1 MAVINRNR
9 VVTDGLLLNIDTF
22 NPKSFSIPIRNIS
35 PVLTSW
41 GVIRSTMTLVTGG
54 TITPPIA
61 GAPVYRLV
69 CGTGFVN
76 SLHRLTSSE
85 AIGTLGNG
93 FYRYS
98 MYVRGETTNNPT
110 ANIQIDISDN
120 GSPPG
125 SAFAIIGT
133 ATTWTQLLTW
143 DSSGNYNLGNW
154 FDFSFAYGSSGSANN
169 TGDTYYISGLVIARS
184 IPTSGGTVNN
194 DLAVLT
200 TDPGYIPFSTTINT
214 TMNDLSGNN
223 STMSLNNG
231 IGYSRGNYGSLSFDG
246 LDDTISATQ
255 ISASTWTANYWYKWN
270 ITSAITTQSLN
281 LTRGNTTAYVNRIDL
296 FLFYTISRV
305 KVDNSNNIYI
315 MGEYRGYQGLERAFI
330 TKILSGGTIDTT
342 FNANYALGNVTRIFD
357 IIFDNQNN
365 AYIVGTN
372 IGNYGLKKIDLSG
385 NTVSTFPGTSGGGGP
400 QINSDGTLVLDL
412 VNQKMVVVGGWATEY
427 SGVTVNKIA
436 KINLSNLTPDTS
448 FNTLTGFNSTT
459 VTSIV
464 ADSNNDYYVGG
475 DFTTFNNS
483 SYPRIVKINGTTGL
497 ADTSFVVGAG
507 FANAGSTSNQYPCGN
522 GIKVTA
528 DGKILAAGRF
538 VTYSGITV
546 NRIVKLNTNGTIDN
560 TFTTGTGFNN
570 HVNCVRIQP
579 DNKILLGGL
588 FTSYSGVTANR
599 IIRLNSGGTIDNT
612 FITGSGFNAYINS
625 IDLQSDG
632 KIIVLTDANANTNV
646 QTTYSG
652 VSYNNLIRLNTDG
665 SIDNTFTSGVG
676 ANLGIYR
683 TDLIVST
690 SSGNGLYG
698 SPPFGVQGGVNLG
711 ARISFESQNSFHSKW
726 HNICITV
733 DSSRVLRFYTDGV
746 LTLTNDQSAATN
758 FNLLFNSMNISANI
772 PGACTA
778 NLSNFSL
785 YNRVLNQAEVTQNYN
800 ALRTRYNL

>member
-1 MAVINRNR
+1 
-9 VVTDGLLLNIDTF
+9 
-22 NPKSFSIPIRNIS
+22 
-35 PVLTSW
+35 
-41 GVIRSTMTLVTGG
+41 
-54 TITPPIA
+54 
-61 GAPVYRLV
+61 
-69 CGTGFVN
+69 
-76 SLHRLTSSE
+76 
-85 AIGTLGNG
+85 
-93 FYRYS
+93 
-98 MYVRGETTNNPT
+98 
-110 ANIQIDISDN
+110 
-120 GSPPG
+120 
-125 SAFAIIGT
+125 
-133 ATTWTQLLTW
+133 
-143 DSSGNYNLGNW
+143 
-154 FDFSFAYGSSGSANN
+154 
-169 TGDTYYISGLVIARS
+169 
-184 IPTSGGTVNN
+184 
-194 DLAVLT
+194 
-200 TDPGYIPFSTTINT
+200 
-214 TMNDLSGNN
+214 
-223 STMSLNNG
+223 
-231 IGYSRGNYGSLSFDG
+231 
-246 LDDTISATQ
+246 
-255 ISASTWTANYWYKWN
+255 
-270 ITSAITTQSLN
+270 
-281 LTRGNTTAYVNRIDL
+281 
-296 FLFYTISRV
+296 
-305 KVDNSNNIYI
+305 
-315 MGEYRGYQGLERAFI
+315 
-330 TKILSGGTIDTT
+330 
-342 FNANYALGNVTRIFD
+342 
-357 IIFDNQNN
+357 
-365 AYIVGTN
+365 
-372 IGNYGLKKIDLSG
+372 
-385 NTVSTFPGTSGGGGP
+385 
-400 QINSDGTLVLDL
+400 
-412 VNQKMVVVGGWATEY
+412 
-427 SGVTVNKIA
+427 
-436 KINLSNLTPDTS
+436 
-448 FNTLTGFNSTT
+448 
-459 VTSIV
+459 
-464 ADSNNDYYVGG
+464 
-475 DFTTFNNS
+475 
-483 SYPRIVKINGTTGL
+483 
-497 ADTSFVVGAG
+497 
-507 FANAGSTSNQYPCGN
+507 
-522 GIKVTA
+522 
-528 DGKILAAGRF
+528 
-538 VTYSGITV
+538 V

-758 FNLLFNSMNISANI
+758 FNLLFNSMITGANI

>member
-1 MAVINRNR
+1 
-9 VVTDGLLLNIDTF
+9 
-22 NPKSFSIPIRNIS
+22 
-35 PVLTSW
+35 
-41 GVIRSTMTLVTGG
+41 
-54 TITPPIA
+54 
-61 GAPVYRLV
+61 
-69 CGTGFVN
+69 
-76 SLHRLTSSE
+76 
-85 AIGTLGNG
+85 
-93 FYRYS
+93 
-98 MYVRGETTNNPT
+98 
-110 ANIQIDISDN
+110 
-120 GSPPG
+120 
-125 SAFAIIGT
+125 
-133 ATTWTQLLTW
+133 
-143 DSSGNYNLGNW
+143 
-154 FDFSFAYGSSGSANN
+154 
-169 TGDTYYISGLVIARS
+169 
-184 IPTSGGTVNN
+184 
-194 DLAVLT
+194 
-200 TDPGYIPFSTTINT
+200 
-214 TMNDLSGNN
+214 
-223 STMSLNNG
+223 
-231 IGYSRGNYGSLSFDG
+231 
-246 LDDTISATQ
+246 
-255 ISASTWTANYWYKWN
+255 
-270 ITSAITTQSLN
+270 
-281 LTRGNTTAYVNRIDL
+281 
-296 FLFYTISRV
+296 
-305 KVDNSNNIYI
+305 
-315 MGEYRGYQGLERAFI
+315 
-330 TKILSGGTIDTT
+330 
-342 FNANYALGNVTRIFD
+342 
-357 IIFDNQNN
+357 
-365 AYIVGTN
+365 
-372 IGNYGLKKIDLSG
+372 
-385 NTVSTFPGTSGGGGP
+385 
-400 QINSDGTLVLDL
+400 
-412 VNQKMVVVGGWATEY
+412 
-427 SGVTVNKIA
+427 
-436 KINLSNLTPDTS
+436 
-448 FNTLTGFNSTT
+448 
-459 VTSIV
+459 
-464 ADSNNDYYVGG
+464 
-475 DFTTFNNS
+475 
-483 SYPRIVKINGTTGL
+483 
-497 ADTSFVVGAG
+497 VGAG

-758 FNLLFNSMNISANI
+758 FNLLFNSMITGANI
-772 PGACTA
+772 PGTCTA

>member
-1 MAVINRNR
+1 MGVINRNR
-9 VVTDGLLLNIDTF
+9 VVTDGLLLNVDTF
-22 NPKSFSIPIRNIS
+22 NPKSFSVPIRNIS
-35 PVLTSW
+35 PPLTSW
-41 GVIRSTMTLVTGG
+41 NIISSTITLVTGG

-61 GAPVYRLV
+61 GAPVYKLV

-76 SLHRLTSSE
+76 TLHRLTSSE
-85 AIGTLGNG
+85 AIGTLRNG

-120 GSPPG
+120 NGPG
-125 SAFAIIGT
+125 LAIAVIGT

-143 DSSGNYNLGNW
+143 DTGGNYNSSNF
-154 FDFSFAYGSSGSANN
+154 FDFSFAYGSSVSANN
-169 TGDTYYISGLVIARS
+169 TGDTFYISGLVIARS
-184 IPTSGGTVNN
+184 IPMSGGTANN

-223 STMSLNNG
+223 STVSLNNG

-246 LDDTISATQ
+246 LDDTISTTQ
-255 ISASTWTANYWYKWN
+255 ISASTWSANFWYKWN
-270 ITSAITTQSLN
+270 ITSAITQQN
-281 LTRGNTTAYVNRIDL
+281 FFLTRGNTTAYANYL
-296 FLFYTISRV
+296 QLSLFYSLNKV
-305 KVDNSNNIYI
+305 KVDNYNNIYI
-315 MGEYRGYQGLERAFI
+315 TGEYRGYQGQERTFI

-342 FNANYALGNVTRIFD
+342 FNANYVLGGVTSIGD
-357 IIFDNQNN
+357 VVFDNQNN

-385 NTVSTFPGTSGGGGP
+385 NTVATFPATSGGGGP
-400 QINSDGTLVLDL
+400 QINDSGTLVLDL
-412 VNQKMVVVGGWATEY
+412 VNQKMVVVGGWATVY

-459 VTSIV
+459 VSSIV

-475 DFTTFNNS
+475 DFTTFNNA
-483 SYPRIVKINGTTGL
+483 SYPRIVKINGLTGL
-497 ADTSFVVGAG
+497 ADTSFVVGSG
-507 FANAGSTSNQYPCGN
+507 LTNAGSTSNQYPCPSGVK
-522 GIKVTA
+522 ITA
-528 DGKILAAGRF
+528 DGKILIAGRF
-538 VTYSGITV
+538 VTYSGVTV

-570 HVNCVRIQP
+570 HVNCVTIQP
-579 DNKILLGGL
+579 DNKIILGGV

-612 FITGSGFNAYINS
+612 FVTGSGFNTTINS
-625 IDLQSDG
+625 IDIQSDG
-632 KIIVLTDANANTNV
+632 KILVLTDANANTNV

-665 SIDNTFTSGVG
+665 TIDNTFTSGIG

-683 TDLIVST
+683 TDLYIST
-690 SSGNGLYG
+690 SSSNAIFA
-698 SPPFGVQGGVNLG
+698 SNPFGIQGGVDIG
-711 ARISFESQNSFHSKW
+711 QRISFESQNSFHSKW
-726 HNICITV
+726 HNICMTV

-746 LTLTNDQSAATN
+746 LTLTSNQSAAAN
-758 FNLLFNSMNISANI
+758 FNLLFDSMVASASI
-772 PGACTA
+772 PGSSTA

-785 YNRVLNQAEVTQNYN
+785 YNRDLTQAEVIQNYN
-800 ALRTRYNL
+800 AIRTRYNL